1 MRRVEFGIDAP
12 QRPIT
17 RVGAVIVGMFFI
29 LGPIVIPFMHA
40 NQRQE
45 FAASSFALQLA
56 IFAIAALALGFSSI
70 FLIVGFTG
78 NLPFWLAKRINEHC
92 R

>member
-1 MRRVEFGIDAP
+1 MRKVDFGIDAP

-17 RVGAVIVGMFFI
+17 RVAAVIVGMFFI

-45 FAASSFALQLA
+45 FAASSFALQFA
-56 IFAIAALALGFSSI
+56 IFAMAAVCLLLGAI
-70 FLIVGFTG
+70 FLTVGFTG
-78 NLPFWLAKRINEHC
+78 NLPFWLAKRIDEHC